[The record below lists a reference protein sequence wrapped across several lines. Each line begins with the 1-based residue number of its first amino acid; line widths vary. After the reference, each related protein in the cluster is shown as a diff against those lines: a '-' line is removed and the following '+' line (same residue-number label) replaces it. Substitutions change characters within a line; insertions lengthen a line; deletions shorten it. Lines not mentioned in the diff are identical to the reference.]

1 MTVVLFIV
9 GIILFLLG
17 ISISI
22 ALHELG
28 HLTPAK
34 RFGVKVTHYMVGFGP
49 TLFSFKRG
57 ETEYGIKALPLGGFI
72 AMPGMYPPLDA
83 TKQRAEAPAL
93 QSGTAGQ
100 SATQGQSAADLGDAT
115 AAHDATAPIDGATPH
130 DATAPGDHLGAGDE
144 ANLRPRTKRK
154 GRLFENT
161 MADAREMSN
170 DEIEPGEEHRTF
182 YALSVPK
189 RLVVM
194 FAGPFVN
201 LVLGIVIMAISLL
214 GIGVMTPTTTVQT
227 VVECAVPA
235 SEANQRPAADR
246 NACLPGDQL
255 TPAWEAGFEPGD
267 RITSVAGV
275 ETENWDEL
283 SSVIKDHAGES
294 VEVDFVRDGAAQ
306 TVSVPIIAHERPRVD
321 DRGNLMT
328 NPDGTPQTVTEGF
341 LGIGPVQERQPL
353 PLSEFPGAVWDQ
365 VTGVFTAI
373 VTLPVKLVDIAQVAT
388 GAKERD
394 PEGLVGMVGVGR
406 VAGEIV
412 STDDLQVVEKA
423 QLGLGVLGSLN
434 IFLFAFNMIPL
445 LPLDGGHIA
454 VALYEGARRRI
465 NRWRG
470 RGKIGPFDT
479 AKLLPLTYVVIGLML
494 CMTALLVYVDLVKP
508 ITLDAIFNSAR

>member
-1 MTVVLFIV
+1 MTVVLFIL
-9 GIILFLLG
+9 GIVLFLIG

-49 TLFSFKRG
+49 TLFSFRRG

-72 AMPGMYPPLDA
+72 AMPGMYPPLEA
-83 TKQRAEAPAL
+83 TKQRVGEPAVAGRTDGAAA
-93 QSGTAGQ
+93 QSGDRLGEGEEFPPDTVPDDGLV
-100 SATQGQSAADLGDAT
+100 TDEDMLGDA
-115 AAHDATAPIDGATPH
+115 
-130 DATAPGDHLGAGDE
+130 E
-144 ANLRPRTKRK
+144 RRPKKRK

-170 DEIEPGEEHRTF
+170 DEIAPGEEHRTF

-201 LVLGIVIMAISLL
+201 LVLGIIIMAISLM
-214 GIGVMTPTTTVQT
+214 GIGVMTPTTTVAT

-235 SEANQRPAADR
+235 SEAAERPASQK
-246 NACLPGDQL
+246 NSCQPGDQL

-267 RITSVAGV
+267 EITAVAGV
-275 ETENWDEL
+275 PTENWDEL
-283 SSVIKDHAGES
+283 SSVIKDHAGQR
-294 VEVDFVRDGAAQ
+294 VDVDFVRDGQAQ

-321 DRGNLMT
+321 DRGRPLT
-328 NPDGTPQTVTEGF
+328 NPDGSPQTVTEGF

-353 PLSEFPGAVWDQ
+353 PLAEFPGAVWDQ
-365 VTGVFTAI
+365 VTGVFKAI

-394 PEGLVGMVGVGR
+394 AEGLVGMVGVGR

-412 STDDLQVVEKA
+412 STDELQVVEKA

-479 AKLLPLTYVVIGLML
+479 AKLLPLTYVVISLML
-494 CMTALLVYVDLVKP
+494 AMTALLVYVDLVKP
-508 ITLDAIFNSAR
+508 ITLDAIFRSAG

>member
-1 MTVVLFIV
+1 MVTLLYIV
-9 GIILFLLG
+9 GIILFLIG

-49 TLFSFKRG
+49 TLFSFRRG

-72 AMPGMYPPLDA
+72 AMPGMYPPIEATSRRVGDELSSTPVAGEGPPHLGEGTPVPGEDA
-83 TKQRAEAPAL
+83 VR
-93 QSGTAGQ
+93 
-100 SATQGQSAADLGDAT
+100 
-115 AAHDATAPIDGATPH
+115 
-130 DATAPGDHLGAGDE
+130 LGAGDGTLHTAE
-144 ANLRPRTKRK
+144 PRRRRAKRA
-154 GRLFENT
+154 RLFEAT
-161 MADAREMSN
+161 MADARDYSN
-170 DEIEPGEEHRTF
+170 QEIAPGEEHRTF

-194 FAGPFVN
+194 FSGPFVN
-201 LVLGIVIMAISLL
+201 LVLGILIMAISLL
-214 GIGVMTPTTTVQT
+214 GIGVMTPTTTVAT
-227 VVECAVPA
+227 VVECAVDA
-235 SEANQRPAADR
+235 SEAQTRPADER
-246 NACLPGDQL
+246 STCQPGDEL
-255 TPAWEAGFEPGD
+255 TPAWEAGIEPGD
-267 RITSVAGV
+267 RITAVAGV
-275 ETENWDEL
+275 TTEDWDEL
-283 SSVIKDHAGES
+283 STVIKEQAGKR
-294 VEVDFVRDGAAQ
+294 VEVEYIRDGRSETA
-306 TVSVPIIAHERPRVD
+306 SVPIIAHERQRSD
-321 DRGNLMT
+321 ERGRPLT

-353 PLSEFPGAVWDQ
+353 PLDEFPGAVWEQ
-365 VTGVFTAI
+365 VSGVFHAI
-373 VTLPVKLVDIAQVAT
+373 ITLPVKLVDIAEVAT

-394 PEGLVGMVGVGR
+394 AEGLVGMVGVGR

-412 STDDLQVVEKA
+412 STDQLEIVDKT
-423 QLGLGVLGSLN
+423 QLGLGMLGSLN

-465 NRWRG
+465 NRLRG
-470 RGKIGPFDT
+470 RGSVGPFDT

-508 ITLDAIFNSAR
+508 ITLDAIFRSAG